1 MLASDFLIVFTAGA
15 LLLASDYTEVELIYS
30 RDEYRDGRAAL
41 LRKLLREALECDFRI
56 KIDGDESTAV
66 AELVEQ
72 FSHLELASATTAP
85 DSTCHR
91 GICLCYKTVSTCPV
105 YSVL

>member
-30 RDEYRDGRAAL
+30 RDEHRDERAAL
-41 LRKLLREALECDFRI
+41 LRELLGEALEGDFRI
-56 KIDGDESTAV
+56 KIDSDEST

-72 FSHLELASATTAP
+72 CMHQELASATTAP
-85 DSTCHR
+85 GATCHR
-91 GICLCYKTVSTCPV
+91 GICSCYKIMSTCVPHN
-105 YSVL
+105 VL